1 MLPDKFFTVFHLSQ
15 VDRRGAMSME
25 ESARVG
31 DESGLDVGESFC
43 ELAARGHHLPKSE
56 VGGRLARWHGH
67 LQIPGESVPG
77 RRGCSVPT
85 GWML

>member
-1 MLPDKFFTVFHLSQ
+1 MTTMVEAGVIGGLQVPGGLAAWRFMLPDKFFTVFHLSQ

-43 ELAARGHHLPKSE
+43 ELAARGPSSAQ
-56 VGGRLARWHGH
+56 VGGRGAT
-67 LQIPGESVPG
+67 
-77 RRGCSVPT
+77 C
-85 GWML
+85 